1 MNARRALAA
10 LLCILA
16 LLAPRMAV
24 AQGRP
29 APLEGFVG
37 SVARMWGAGDA
48 AGLAALAPSDDRIV
62 LDLGDGQA
70 DATEARHVAAALR
83 ELFREHATSG
93 VRATQVNIA
102 GGQPLR
108 GFGELSWTSR
118 PRGVTDSETRTVY
131 VGAVWENS
139 GWKIRELRV
148 LR

>member
-10 LLCILA
+10 LICMLA
-16 LLAPRMAV
+16 LCTPRLAA

-29 APLEGFVG
+29 APLEGFVA

-48 AGLAALAPSDDRIV
+48 NGLAALAPGDDRMV

-70 DATEARHVAAALR
+70 DAAEARHVAAALR
-83 ELFREHATSG
+83 ELFRNRTNLS
-93 VRATQVNIA
+93 VRPSQVNIA

-118 PRGVTDSETRTVY
+118 PRGVTDSETSTVY
-131 VGAVWENS
+131 IGAVWENS

>member
-1 MNARRALAA
+1 MNARRAALA

-16 LLAPRMAV
+16 LLAPRLAA

-29 APLEGFVG
+29 APLESFV
-37 SVARMWGAGDA
+37 SSIARMWAAGDA
-48 AGLAALAPSDDRIV
+48 NALTALAPADDRMV
-62 LDLGDGQA
+62 LDLGDGRA
-70 DATEARHVAAALR
+70 EAAEARHVAAALR
-83 ELFREHATSG
+83 ELFRERTTLN
-93 VRATQVNIA
+93 VRPSQVNIA

-118 PRGVTDSETRTVY
+118 PRGVTDSETSTVY
-131 VGAVWENS
+131 IGAVWEND